1 MMISMHEMS
10 CLFAC
15 EMLNNVSHQVNYKQI
30 KQIKLS
36 NLIHTFSIL
45 DFSFLV
51 QNFVVTN

>member
-15 EMLNNVSHQVNYKQI
+15 EMLNNVSHQVNYYKQI

-45 DFSFLV
+45 DF
-51 QNFVVTN
+51 